1 MRTRSL
7 AAILAGLALAS
18 CQPTNDAAT
27 EPTLET
33 DQDKL
38 FYTLGLALS
47 EGLASY
53 ALTPEEVERVIL
65 GVRDGVTG
73 QPERIDDRMKYA
85 RMVRQLREERTR
97 EVAGR
102 EREQAVGYLVAQAAQ
117 PGAETRES
125 GVVYLEREAG
135 AGPTPAPTSE
145 VVVHYHG
152 TLRDGTVFDS
162 TQRRGDPARFRV
174 KGVIPC
180 WTEALQ
186 LMKVGGKAQITCP
199 PDSAYGDRGAGKI
212 PPGSALTFEVELIA
226 VNE

>member
-7 AAILAGLALAS
+7 AAILAGLAMAS
-18 CQPTNDAAT
+18 CQPMNDIAT
-27 EPTLET
+27 EPALET

-53 ALTPEEVERVIL
+53 ALTPEELERVIL

-85 RMVRQLREERTR
+85 RMVRQLRDERAL
-97 EVAGR
+97 EMAGR
-102 EREQAVGYLVAQAAQ
+102 EREQAAEYLVAQAAQ

-125 GVVYLEREAG
+125 GVIYLEREAG
-135 AGPTPAPTSE
+135 SGPAPAPTSE
-145 VVVHYHG
+145 VVVNYHG

-162 TQRRGDPARFRV
+162 TQRRGDSARFRV
-174 KGVIPC
+174 NGVIPC

-199 PDSAYGDRGAGKI
+199 PDSAYGDRGAGSI

>member
-117 PGAETRES
+117 PGAETRGPRKSWSTTTVRFATAPSSTARS
-125 GVVYLEREAG
+125 GA
-135 AGPTPAPTSE
+135 A
-145 VVVHYHG
+145 
-152 TLRDGTVFDS
+152 
-162 TQRRGDPARFRV
+162 
-174 KGVIPC
+174 
-180 WTEALQ
+180 
-186 LMKVGGKAQITCP
+186 
-199 PDSAYGDRGAGKI
+199 I
-212 PPGSALTFEVELIA
+212 PPGSA
-226 VNE
+226 